1 MEERRKGRRMELQSK
16 ILIKNLNGSG
26 AGEVTIEIVDM
37 SKSGIGFVCDT
48 PLNIGAVY
56 EAFLTIWM
64 KESIHA
70 FLEIVRIEKLED
82 NKYSYGAIFIGMSEM
97 DTKRIEVFDTMGS
110 MENMEN
116 VEK

>member
-1 MEERRKGRRMELQSK
+1 MELESRL
-16 ILIKNLNGSG
+16 LIKNLRG
-26 AGEVTIEIVDM
+26 AAEEVNIEISDV
-37 SKSGIGFVCDT
+37 SKSGMGFICDSKLDIG
-48 PLNIGAVY
+48 NVY

-70 FLEIVRIEKLED
+70 FLEIVRIEKIED
-82 NKYSYGAIFIGMSEM
+82 NKYSYGAVFIGMSEM

-110 MENMEN
+110 LENENMEN

>member
-1 MEERRKGRRMELQSK
+1 MEERRRNRRMELTSRL
-16 ILIKNLNGSG
+16 LIKNLTGTENEEVSI
-26 AGEVTIEIVDM
+26 EVTDM
-37 SKSGIGFVCDT
+37 SKTGVGFICESL
-48 PLNIGAVY
+48 LNLGTVY

-110 MENMEN
+110 MEN
-116 VEK
+116 

>member
-1 MEERRKGRRMELQSK
+1 MEERRKSRRMELESK
-16 ILIKNLNGSG
+16 LLIKNLRGT
-26 AGEVTIEIVDM
+26 ADEVAIEISDV
-37 SKSGIGFVCDT
+37 SKSGVGFVCDN
-48 PLNIGAVY
+48 LLDIGSVY

-70 FLEIVRIEKLED
+70 FLEIVRIEKRED
-82 NKYSYGAIFIGMSEM
+82 NKYNYGAVFIGMSEM